1 MKLQTKIRTNPTVPD
16 KNTEPDY
23 FLYHD
28 EDKKK
33 YGKNNVLYLIRIPIG
48 LNVNQNNSVTV
59 IGLRKRIRAT

>member
-16 KNTEPDY
+16 KNKEPDY

-33 YGKNNVLYLIRIPIG
+33 YGKK
-48 LNVNQNNSVTV
+48 TMFC
-59 IGLRKRIRAT
+59 T

>member
-33 YGKNNVLYLIRIPIG
+33 YGKKTQCSVLNPDP
-48 LNVNQNNSVTV
+48 NWTECQS
-59 IGLRKRIRAT
+59 K

>member
-28 EDKKK
+28 EDKKNMEK
-33 YGKNNVLYLIRIPIG
+33 KQCSVLNPDPNWTKCQSKQQRDCHWPTEAY
-48 LNVNQNNSVTV
+48 
-59 IGLRKRIRAT
+59 